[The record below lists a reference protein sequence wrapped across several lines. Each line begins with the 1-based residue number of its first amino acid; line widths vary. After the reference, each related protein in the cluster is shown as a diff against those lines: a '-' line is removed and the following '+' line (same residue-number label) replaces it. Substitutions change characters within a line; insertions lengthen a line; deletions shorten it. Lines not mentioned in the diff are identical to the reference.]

1 MDNYNESKDVPHL
14 FRWRVSQ
21 PSISNG
27 EHIFPSS
34 LIGAEDNSQKNLSEA
49 MHYNEQLELEKVYL
63 SRIKEEINKQLSSET
78 DKHKNK
84 RVQLIADRKDM
95 YENTTHYSN
104 DFEKLSDAITFLN
117 PLEVQT
123 YDYEATKAKINKY
136 EKMQQSPY
144 FARIDFTEEGF
155 ENENI
160 YIGLGNLTDE
170 KTHQTYICDWR
181 APISSLFY
189 RFGLGR
195 ASYRAPYG
203 IIEGEVSLKRQ
214 FEIKKGEIQY
224 FFDSSMTI
232 IDDILK
238 QALSQNTS
246 AKMKSIVE
254 TIQKE
259 QDLIIRDFENDIL
272 LVQGVAGSG
281 KTSVALHRV
290 AYLMYHGLADNL
302 SANNIIL
309 ITPNSFFEKYIDNVL
324 PELGE
329 KNIQTLTMEELFD
342 NIFEEKIRISNR
354 NNLIEKIITAQD
366 TDKKNLVKSSM
377 EFILSKEF
385 ITVIE
390 RFLKYFEYKMIDF
403 RDIFYNGECIANR
416 HLIKAEFLKQND
428 IPLPLEKRLETIEKR
443 IMQKIHELRKF
454 RLGKLEKFIAE
465 YPEHIY
471 EVKPLARLFSLKE
484 NSAIKKE
491 VMRFTRVDAMEL
503 YKKIVS
509 DKNLF
514 YRMAHGLS
522 LPKNIEEILGYVK
535 AGLQKSILSYDNA
548 MVLLAMKLMLA
559 GCDHYK
565 EIKQVVVD
573 EAQDYYPVHYK
584 ILERSFT
591 NAKFTVMGDINQ
603 AIEKATDLSLYSDIS
618 YILNK
623 KRSSTVI
630 LNKSFRCSYE
640 ISRLSYLF
648 CAKEIEIENFERHEN
663 LPEIV
668 WAENHAQLDLETIN
682 MVNLYK
688 SEGFQSI
695 AVICK
700 SMTGAE
706 LLYKEI
712 GVTLGAS
719 LIDTNSFEDVNRVT
733 ILPVYM
739 AKGVEFDAVIVYNVN
754 DEMYRDSDDRKLL
767 YICCTRALH
776 RLSIIYHGEK
786 SRLIPDKTT
795 F

>member
-1 MDNYNESKDVPHL
+1 MDNYNKSKNIPHL
-14 FRWRVSQ
+14 FRWRVTPLQVSVR
-21 PSISNG
+21 
-27 EHIFPSS
+27 EHISPSS
-34 LIGAEDNSQKNLSEA
+34 MKRAEVNSHKNSSESA
-49 MHYNEQLELEKVYL
+49 HYNGQMELEKGYL
-63 SRIKEEINKQLSSET
+63 SRIKEVINKQLSSESE
-78 DKHKNK
+78 KLINK
-84 RVQLIADRKDM
+84 KGRLIDDRKDM

-104 DFEKLSDAITFLN
+104 DFEKLSDAITYLN

-123 YDYEATKAKINKY
+123 YDYEATEAKIKKY
-136 EKMQQSPY
+136 EKMQKSPY

-155 ENENI
+155 ENESI

-195 ASYRAPYG
+195 ASYKAPYG

-214 FEIKKGEIQY
+214 FEIKNGEMQY
-224 FFDSSMTI
+224 FFDSGMTI
-232 IDDILK
+232 IDDLLK

-259 QDLIIRDFENDIL
+259 QDLVIRDIENDIL

-290 AYLMYHGLADNL
+290 AYLMYHGLTDNL
-302 SANNIIL
+302 NDNNIIL
-309 ITPNSFFEKYIDNVL
+309 ITPNCFFQKYIDNVL

-329 KNIQTLTMEELFD
+329 KNIQTLTMEEIFD
-342 NIFEEKIRISNR
+342 HIFEEKIKISNR
-354 NNLIEKIITAQD
+354 NSLFEKILTEQD
-366 TDKKNLVKSSM
+366 ADKKNLIKSSM

-385 ITVIE
+385 LTVIE
-390 RFLKYFEYKMIDF
+390 RFLKHFEHKMIDF
-403 RDIFYNGECIANR
+403 RDVFYNGECIANR
-416 HLIKAEFLKQND
+416 HLTKAELLKQND
-428 IPLPLEKRLETIEKR
+428 ISLPLEKRLETIEKR
-443 IMQKIHELRKF
+443 IMQKIHELRKL

-471 EVKPLARLFSLKE
+471 EVKPLARFLSLKE
-484 NSAIKKE
+484 NRVIKKE
-491 VMRFTRVDAMEL
+491 VMRFTRVDVMEL
-503 YKKIVS
+503 YKRIVS

-522 LPKNIEEILGYVK
+522 LPNNIGEILEYVK
-535 AGLQKSILSYDNA
+535 AGLQKPILSYDNA
-548 MVLLAMKLMLA
+548 MVLLTMKLMLA
-559 GCDHYK
+559 GCDRYK

-573 EAQDYYPVHYK
+573 EAQDYYPAHYK

-603 AIEKATDLSLYSDIS
+603 TIEKATDLSLYSDIRH
-618 YILNK
+618 ILNK

-640 ISRLSYLF
+640 ISRFSSLF
-648 CAKEIEIENFERHEN
+648 CRQDIEIENFERHES

-668 WAENHAQLDLETIN
+668 WAENHAQMDIEIIN

-688 SEGFQSI
+688 AEGFQSI
-695 AVICK
+695 AIICK

-706 LLYKEI
+706 QLYKGI

-719 LIDTNSFEDVNRVT
+719 LIDTNSFEEVNRVT
-733 ILPVYM
+733 ILPVHM
-739 AKGVEFDAVIVYNVN
+739 AKGLEFDAVIVYNVN
-754 DEMYRDSDDRKLL
+754 DDMYRDSDDRQLL

-776 RLSIIYHGEK
+776 RLSIIYYGEK
-786 SRLIPDKTT
+786 SRLIPDRTT
-795 F
+795 L

>member
-1 MDNYNESKDVPHL
+1 MDNYNKSKNIPHL
-14 FRWRVSQ
+14 FRWRVTPLQVSVL
-21 PSISNG
+21 
-27 EHIFPSS
+27 EHISPSS
-34 LIGAEDNSQKNLSEA
+34 MKRAEVNSHKNSSESA
-49 MHYNEQLELEKVYL
+49 HYNGQMELEKGYL
-63 SRIKEEINKQLSSET
+63 SRIKEVINKQLSSESE
-78 DKHKNK
+78 KLISK
-84 RVQLIADRKDM
+84 RGRLIDDRKDM

-104 DFEKLSDAITFLN
+104 DFEKLSDAITYLN

-123 YDYEATKAKINKY
+123 YDYEATEAKIKKY
-136 EKMQQSPY
+136 EKMQKSPY

-155 ENENI
+155 ENESI

-195 ASYRAPYG
+195 ASYKAPYG

-214 FEIKKGEIQY
+214 FEIKNGEMQY
-224 FFDSSMTI
+224 FFDSGMTI
-232 IDDILK
+232 IDDLLK

-259 QDLIIRDFENDIL
+259 QDLVIRDIENDIL

-290 AYLMYHGLADNL
+290 AYLMYHGLTDNL
-302 SANNIIL
+302 NDNNIIL
-309 ITPNSFFEKYIDNVL
+309 ITPNCFFQKYIDNVL

-329 KNIQTLTMEELFD
+329 KNIQTLTMEEIFD
-342 NIFEEKIRISNR
+342 HIFEEKIKISNR
-354 NNLIEKIITAQD
+354 NSLFEKILTEQD
-366 TDKKNLVKSSM
+366 ADKKNLIKSSM

-385 ITVIE
+385 LTVIE
-390 RFLKYFEYKMIDF
+390 RFLKHFEHKMIDF
-403 RDIFYNGECIANR
+403 RDVFYNGECIANR
-416 HLIKAEFLKQND
+416 HLTKAELLKQND
-428 IPLPLEKRLETIEKR
+428 ISLPLEKRLETIENR
-443 IMQKIHELRKF
+443 IMQKIHELRKL

-471 EVKPLARLFSLKE
+471 EVKPLARFLSLKE
-484 NSAIKKE
+484 NRAIKKE
-491 VMRFTRVDAMEL
+491 VMRFTRVDVMEL
-503 YKKIVS
+503 YKRIVS

-522 LPKNIEEILGYVK
+522 LPNNIGKILEYVK
-535 AGLQKSILSYDNA
+535 ASLQKPILSYDNA
-548 MVLLAMKLMLA
+548 MVLLTMKLMLA
-559 GCDHYK
+559 GCDRYK

-573 EAQDYYPVHYK
+573 EAQDYYPAHYK

-603 AIEKATDLSLYSDIS
+603 TIEKATDLSLYSDIRH
-618 YILNK
+618 ILNK

-640 ISRLSYLF
+640 ISRFSSLF
-648 CAKEIEIENFERHEN
+648 CRQDIEIENFERHES

-668 WAENHAQLDLETIN
+668 WAESHAQMDIEIIN

-688 SEGFQSI
+688 AEGFQSI
-695 AVICK
+695 AIICK

-706 LLYKEI
+706 QLYKGI

-719 LIDTNSFEDVNRVT
+719 LIDTNSFEEVNRVT
-733 ILPVYM
+733 ILPVHM
-739 AKGVEFDAVIVYNVN
+739 AKGLEFDAVIVYNVN
-754 DEMYRDSDDRKLL
+754 DDMYRDSDDRQLL

-776 RLSIIYHGEK
+776 RLSIIYYGEK
-786 SRLIPDKTT
+786 SRLIPDRTT
-795 F
+795 L